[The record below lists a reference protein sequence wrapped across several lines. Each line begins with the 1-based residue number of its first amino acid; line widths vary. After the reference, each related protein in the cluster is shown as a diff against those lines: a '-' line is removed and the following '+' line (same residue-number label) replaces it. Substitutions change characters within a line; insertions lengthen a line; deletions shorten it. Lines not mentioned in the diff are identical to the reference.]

1 MRTLLFLV
9 GGVVLWAAMSYFPKL
24 AGVQLENR
32 WLAAAIFGTVWFIV
46 AVWNMWVGMT
56 SAGYSFW
63 EELPIFL
70 LIFLAPL
77 GVAVL
82 STYKIRG

>member
-9 GGVVLWAAMSYFPKL
+9 GGVVLWAAMAYISKL
-24 AGVQLENR
+24 AGAPPEKR

-46 AVWNMWVGMT
+46 AAWNMWLGVT

-63 EELPIFL
+63 QELPIFL
-70 LIFLAPL
+70 LIFLAPV
-77 GVAVL
+77 GVAVF
-82 STYKIRG
+82 SIYKLRG